1 MKVER
6 KVSIVV
12 ITYNHERYIRQ
23 ALDSV
28 FMQQLPF
35 TWEVLIINP

>member
-1 MKVER
+1 MV
-6 KVSIVV
+6 KVSVVV

-28 FMQQLPF
+28 LSQQTSF
-35 TWEVLIINP
+35 DFEVIISEVA